1 MIAEDQSDESSRDER
16 RQHDRARLIV
26 DVHFDGGDATG
37 VASTKDIS
45 LGGLY
50 MSTQTEIPI
59 GENLAL
65 RIRIGGTHLVIKAEV
80 VYSNPGQGV
89 GVRFCDLRDQ
99 ARELLER
106 ELPQL

>member
-1 MIAEDQSDESSRDER
+1 MIAEDESDERSSDER

-26 DVHFDGGDATG
+26 DAHFDGGDATG
-37 VASTKDIS
+37 VASTRDIS

-59 GENLAL
+59 GEILAL
-65 RIRIGGTHLVIKAEV
+65 RIPIGGEHVVIKAEV

-89 GVRFCDLRDQ
+89 GVRFHDLPDE
-99 ARELLER
+99 ARELMER